1 MHGCEAGTMI
11 GRRAKSLL
19 VAGTAVCLVLTGCG
33 GTSGAPPRGASP
45 AASLSPAQVVD
56 KALSD
61 MERYWTATYPSVSG
75 GKPFEPLQGGYHP
88 YTQSTPPPA
97 CGGEEGVY
105 QPNAFYCPVG
115 DFIAWDAE
123 KLIPQLQSQFG
134 RLLVALVFA
143 HEYGHAIQHR
153 LGDTDQPT
161 VVLEQQADCY
171 AGAWLADAKAGNSP
185 SFTGVTPAQI
195 DDALA
200 GMLQLR
206 DQPGTS
212 ATNEG
217 AHGNAFDR
225 IRALQD
231 GVENGA
237 TKCAGYNAQNLPITE
252 VPFTQRQDAE
262 TGGNLPYG
270 KAVDII
276 LKDLEAYWSK
286 AYPQL
291 TSQQWKPLTVQAYDP
306 ASAPACPNP
315 DAVADGAAFYCPEG
329 DFIAYD
335 DQKLQALYDQ
345 FGDNAVG
352 LILGDLY
359 ARAVQHRRGQ
369 STEGKDGQ
377 LAVDCLNGSW
387 TYDLLHREQQSDTT
401 TLSPGDLDEAVAAL
415 LALARATGGSGAA
428 GFERIAAYR
437 NAVLNGLSACK

>member
-1 MHGCEAGTMI
+1 MAWNRARNLLAAG
-11 GRRAKSLL
+11 ACVL
-19 VAGTAVCLVLTGCG
+19 VVLSGCG
-33 GTSGAPPRGASP
+33 GGHGSP
-45 AASLSPAQVVD
+45 SRTAGPSASLSPVQVVEH
-56 KALSD
+56 ALSD
-61 MERYWTATYPSVSG
+61 VERYWTATYPTISG
-75 GKPFEPLQGGYHP
+75 GKPFRPIQGGYHP
-88 YTQSTPPPA
+88 YTQSSSPPA

-123 KLIPQLQSQFG
+123 KLIPQLQSKFG
-134 RLLVALVFA
+134 QLLVALVFA
-143 HEYGHAIQHR
+143 HEYGHAIQSR
-153 LGDTDQPT
+153 LGVTDQHT

-171 AGAWLADAKAGNSP
+171 AGAWLADAMAGHSA
-185 SFTGVTPAQI
+185 SFTGITPVQI

-212 ATNEG
+212 ATNEE

-252 VPFTQRQDAE
+252 VPFTQKQDAE
-262 TGGNLPYG
+262 SGGNLPYDQ
-270 KAVDII
+270 AVDTVVN
-276 LKDLEAYWSK
+276 DAEAYWTK

-291 TSQQWKPLTVQAYDP
+291 TRQPWKPLTVQPFDP
-306 ASAPACPNP
+306 ASAPACSNP
-315 DAVADGAAFYCPEG
+315 DAIAGGAAFYCPGG

-335 DQKLQALYDQ
+335 DQRLQALYEQ

-352 LILGDLY
+352 LVLGDLY

-369 STEGKDGQ
+369 STEGSAGQ

-387 TYDLLHREQQSDTT
+387 MHGLLHPDTQGET
-401 TLSPGDLDEAVAAL
+401 TKLSPGDLDEAVAAL
-415 LALARATGGSGAA
+415 LALGRATGGSGAT
-428 GFERIAAYR
+428 GFDRISAYR
-437 NAVLNGLSACK
+437 NGVLNGLSACK